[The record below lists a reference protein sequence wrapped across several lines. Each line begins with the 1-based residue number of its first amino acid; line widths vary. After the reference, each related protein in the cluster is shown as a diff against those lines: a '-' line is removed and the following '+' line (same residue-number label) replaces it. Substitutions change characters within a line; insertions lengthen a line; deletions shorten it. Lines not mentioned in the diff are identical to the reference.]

1 MRKSVAIVE
10 VIQNPMHMRH
20 SPMLLSAR
28 TALILTAISA
38 WPGMAQA
45 QRGPDQLVMGV
56 RAPIVSL
63 DPAISGLGTMHGYYQ
78 NIYDSLVQHDSK
90 VKMVPGL
97 ATSWRVVDDLTWE
110 FKLRPGVKCH
120 DGTDFTAQAVV
131 DNIKRL
137 PLVPNSDNLTAGK
150 LRPVKS
156 VEIVDPQT
164 VRFHTSVPYPG
175 LLAVMPEVHL
185 MCESALA
192 RNPTTETINSGRDAI
207 GTGPFRSVSWTR
219 GNRWELER
227 FDGWW
232 DRPSEFKQV
241 TVREIPNDAS
251 RMASLQAGDI
261 DVADYIPPLDV
272 KRLSADPALAVFRT
286 PGTRTMF
293 LGLDQVRDQAPGVTD
308 NDGKPLPGNPFKDER
323 VRRAFALG
331 ISEDLIL
338 SRVMEGLAT
347 KATQGIPEGLG
358 GYADLPATP
367 YDPARAKAQLAE
379 AGYPN
384 GFRTKLSCP
393 NDRYVNDAAICQTI
407 GAMLARIGVGV
418 QVDAMPTNVYMPRLT
433 GLDFGFYMLA
443 WGNNA
448 GDAASLLRDVM
459 ETRDK
464 AKGTGSWNMSISMP
478 DLDAEI
484 DKVTMSMNLDARNA
498 GMKKVMAT
506 LIERQAYIPLH
517 TQFVIVATRKG
528 IAYQPNGDE
537 ASRAIDARKQ

>member
-1 MRKSVAIVE
+1 
-10 VIQNPMHMRH
+10 MRH
-20 SPMLLSAR
+20 PTSLHTAYAVLLSA
-28 TALILTAISA
+28 AIAS
-38 WPGMAQA
+38 WPATAQA
-45 QRGPDQLVMGV
+45 QGTPDHLVMGV

-78 NIYDSLVQHDSK
+78 NIYDSLVRHDSK
-90 VKMVPGL
+90 LQLVPGL

-131 DNIKRL
+131 DNIKRM
-137 PLVPNSDNLTAGK
+137 PRVPNSDNLTAGK
-150 LRPVKS
+150 LRPVKD

-164 VRFHTSVPYPG
+164 VRFHTTVPYPG
-175 LLAVMPEVHL
+175 LLAMMPEVHML
-185 MCESALA
+185 CESALA

-207 GTGPFRSVSWTR
+207 GTGPFRSTSWTR

-232 DRPSEFKQV
+232 GHKSDFKQV

-272 KRLSADPALAVFRT
+272 KRLTADPAIEVFRT

-293 LGLDQVRDQAPGVTD
+293 LGMDQLRDQAPGVTG
-308 NDGKPLPGNPFKDER
+308 NDGNPLPGNPFKDER
-323 VRRAFALG
+323 VRHAIALG

-338 SRVMEGLAT
+338 SRVMEGLAI
-347 KATQGIPEGLG
+347 KATQGMPAGMG
-358 GYADLPATP
+358 GYADLTPTP
-367 YDPARAKAQLAE
+367 YDPVAAKKLLAE

-384 GFRTKLSCP
+384 GFHTKLNCP

-407 GAMLARIGVGV
+407 GALLARIRLTV
-418 QVDAMPTNVYMPRLT
+418 QIDAMPTNVYMPRLT
-433 GLDFGFYMLA
+433 ALDFGFYMLA

-464 AKGTGSWNMSISMP
+464 AKGTGSWNMGISMP
-478 DLDAEI
+478 DLDATI
-484 DKVTMSMNLDARNA
+484 DNATMSMNLEARAA

-517 TQFVIVATRKG
+517 TQLVIVATRKG
-528 IAYQPNGDE
+528 IAYEPNGDE
-537 ASRAIDARKQ
+537 ATRAIDARKQ

>member
-1 MRKSVAIVE
+1 
-10 VIQNPMHMRH
+10 MRH
-20 SPMLLSAR
+20 SVF
-28 TALILTAISA
+28 LTAAYAALLTAGIA
-38 WPGMAQA
+38 TAPGTARA
-45 QRGPDQLVMGV
+45 QRSPDQLIMGV

-78 NIYDSLVQHDSK
+78 NIYDSLVRHDSK
-90 VKMVPGL
+90 LQMVPAL

-131 DNIKRL
+131 DNIKRM

-150 LRPVKS
+150 LRPVKN
-156 VEIVDPQT
+156 VEIVDSET
-164 VRFHTSVPYPG
+164 IRFHTSAPYPG
-175 LLAVMPEVHL
+175 LLAVMPEVHM

-207 GTGPFRSVSWTR
+207 GTGPFRSVNWTR

-227 FDGWW
+227 FDGSW
-232 DRPSEFKQV
+232 DQKSNFRQV

-272 KRLSADPALAVFRT
+272 KRLSADPAIEVFRT
-286 PGTRTMF
+286 QGTRTMF
-293 LGLDQVRDQAPGVTD
+293 LGMDQVREQAPGVTD
-308 NDGKPLPGNPFKDER
+308 NDGKPLPGNPFKDQR
-323 VRRAFALG
+323 VRRAIALG

-347 KATQGIPEGLG
+347 RATQGMPEGMG

-367 YDPARAKAQLAE
+367 YDPAQAKKLLAE
-379 AGYPN
+379 AGYPQ
-384 GFRTKLSCP
+384 GFHTKLNCP

-407 GAMLARIGVGV
+407 GAMLARIGLTA
-418 QVDAMPTNVYMPRLT
+418 QIDAMPTNVYMPRLT
-433 GLDFGFYMLA
+433 ALDFGFYMLA

-464 AKGTGSWNMSISMP
+464 AKGTGSWNMGISMP
-478 DLDAEI
+478 DLDATI
-484 DKVTMSMNLDARNA
+484 DNATMSMNLEARDA
-498 GMKKVMAT
+498 GMKKVMAA

-517 TQFVIVATRKG
+517 TQLVIVATRKG
-528 IAYQPNGDE
+528 ITYQPNGDE
-537 ASRAIDARKQ
+537 ATRAIDAYRQ